1 MRLLSRL
8 LLGAA
13 FVVSSLSKLSSIE
26 GFELYLFSFGF
37 ADFDF
42 CSVAARLLIAVEFLL
57 GFFLVFNI
65 FYKLSRALT
74 LFSLVVFSAFLFWR
88 VAVGDTESCH
98 CMGDL
103 VDMDP
108 VQSLVKNGVL
118 GLLLAFAW
126 NCKGRLLPRQTWI
139 ALAVSVASFA
149 AVFMIAPP
157 DFYYRRGEG
166 SHDLSM
172 EQFAPVADSLG
183 FSDGKRV
190 VCFYS
195 GSCDHCKHCAAK
207 MAGVIRRHS
216 LPTDRISVLFMQT
229 HANQD
234 SVAVSFFRDSGDGV
248 DLPYQY
254 LHPFDF
260 LPLTNGSMPIVV
272 LLEDGRL
279 VKEYDYTSLD
289 ESEIR
294 DFFSE
299 RSLGD

>member
-1 MRLLSRL
+1 MRLVARI
-8 LLGAA
+8 LLGAVFA
-13 FVVSSLSKLSSIE
+13 VSSISKLSSIE

-37 ADFDF
+37 ADFDL
-42 CSVAARLLIAVEFLL
+42 CSVAARLLIAAEFLL
-57 GFFLVFNI
+57 GVFLIFNI
-65 FYKLSRALT
+65 CYKLSRGLT
-74 LFSLVVFSAFLFWR
+74 LFSLIAFSAFLLWR
-88 VAVGDTESCH
+88 IVIGDTESCH

-103 VDMDP
+103 VDMNP
-108 VQSLVKNGVL
+108 MQSLIKNGVM
-118 GLLLAFAW
+118 GLLLTLAW
-126 NCKGRLLPRQTWI
+126 NCKGRPLPHQSWI
-139 ALAVSVASFA
+139 ALAVCAASFA
-149 AVFMIAPP
+149 AVFMVVPP

-172 EQFAPVADSLG
+172 EKFSPVADSLG

-190 VCFYS
+190 VGFYS
-195 GSCDHCKHCAAK
+195 GSCEHCRHCAAK
-207 MAGVIRRHS
+207 MAGIIRRHS

-234 SVAVSFFRDSGDGV
+234 SVAVSFFRDSGDGI
-248 DLPYQY
+248 DLPYRY
-254 LHPFDF
+254 LHPFEF

-272 LLEDGRL
+272 LFEDGEL

-299 RSLGD
+299 SSLGD